1 MSGVDVLRMMLMVCI
16 AGMFALAMVYLV
28 QRRLAWHQYL
38 GWGLVALIFPVLGP
52 FLVIANRPGVRRT
65 RPEVRKV
72 MVRHLRET
80 RVEH

>member
-1 MSGVDVLRMMLMVCI
+1 MSGADVLRMMLMVCI

-38 GWGLVALIFPVLGP
+38 GWGLVALIFPILGP

-65 RPEVRKV
+65 RPEARKV
-72 MVRHLRET
+72 LVHQLRET
-80 RVEH
+80 E

>member
-1 MSGVDVLRMMLMVCI
+1 MSGVDVLRIMLMVCI

-52 FLVIANRPGVRRT
+52 FLVIANRPGVKRK
-65 RPEVRKV
+65 RPEPRRVLIRE
-72 MVRHLRET
+72 LRQF
-80 RVEH
+80 H